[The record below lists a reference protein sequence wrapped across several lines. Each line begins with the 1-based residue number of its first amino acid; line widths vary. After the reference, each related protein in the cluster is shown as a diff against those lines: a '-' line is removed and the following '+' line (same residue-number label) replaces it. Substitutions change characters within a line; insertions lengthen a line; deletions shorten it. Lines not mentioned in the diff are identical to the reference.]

1 MSRIAVTGSI
11 AATLASVVGATLG
24 ACTETRPPLEGT
36 QSIEVEMVS
45 PADPGTVEN
54 RLPDS
59 QRTLIVNLTARNAEG
74 EVDTSFTADIR
85 VYAQF
90 LGTLTPAIDKQPLV
104 TIPMVNG
111 VAMNT
116 TITLPSTVLGS
127 TTLWFDNG
135 TGLGPEYE
143 FGRVAGSSPTLW
155 YRDPFVVDL
164 QRPPCDVPPSN
175 CATQLDALSQ
185 GPLNDKQVRVGTSRH
200 GTQGTL
206 VVTSIFSQGYTVSD
220 VKCATGGDKPT
231 PPCTTPPQPDNDA
244 DPTNDVVGYDH
255 MMVFTF
261 SSPRDQ
267 YGRPLVVGEVIQSFA
282 GGLSEF
288 NGLSEIGFPRS
299 FTFSPDRDTPAH
311 VDPNLLPPP
320 ELFSPT
326 WFQPLSNPDGRIN
339 FERSEAG
346 AIRINNATVCP
357 IDDGPEGTYSR
368 FKQWTIDPSPTGTC
382 TGNNLISLITAGT
395 DFTTDPHTLVGRKL
409 ASVVGIVRP
418 VSIGSFNVWIVY
430 PRGAADISL

>member
-1 MSRIAVTGSI
+1 MNRIAVTGTI
-11 AATLASVVGATLG
+11 AATLVTLVTGATLVTQG
-24 ACTETRPPLEGT
+24 ACTETRDPLEGT
-36 QSIEVEMVS
+36 QSIEVQMVS
-45 PADPGTVEN
+45 PADPGTVDN

-59 QRTLIVNLTARNAEG
+59 QRTLIVNLTAKNAEG

-143 FGRVAGSSPTLW
+143 FGRIAGSSPTLW

-164 QRPPCDVPPSN
+164 QRPPCDAKTPPDCS
-175 CATQLDALSQ
+175 TQLDALSQ
-185 GPLNDKQVRVGTSRH
+185 GPLNDKQVRVATSRH
-200 GTQGTL
+200 GAQGAL

-231 PPCTTPPQPDNDA
+231 PPCTTPAQDNG
-244 DPTNDVVGYDH
+244 VVGYDH

-267 YGRPLVVGEVIQSFA
+267 YGRPLFVGEVIQSFA

-299 FTFSPDRDTPAH
+299 FTFAPDRDTPAH

-320 ELFSPT
+320 VLFSPT

-346 AIRINNATVCP
+346 AIEIRGAKVCP
-357 IDDGPEGTYSR
+357 LDDGPDGTYTVY
-368 FKQWTIDPSPTGTC
+368 KQWTIDPSPTPTC
-382 TGNNLISLITAGT
+382 AGNNLISLITAGT
-395 DFTTDPHTLVGRKL
+395 DFTTDPHTLVGRTL
-409 ASVVGIVRP
+409 TRLVGIVRP